1 MLRFILAAALATSA
15 ASAAVD
21 CGQAQSTPRTITLV
35 VPFPAGGPTDAIGRI
50 AADGLQSALG
60 QPVIVENVPGAT
72 GSIGVGRVARA
83 EADGYTLVLGTVA
96 THVFNGAAYQLK
108 YDVVKDFEPISL
120 VAFDPQ
126 IIAVKKTLPV
136 AALSQLVTWLKE
148 RSGDAVAGTAGIG
161 STSHVSAVRFQS
173 LTGTQ
178 FRFVPYRGLG
188 PAMVDLVGGHIDILF
203 DLAGNSVPQV
213 REGTIK
219 GLAVT
224 APRRLASAP
233 DIPTVDEA
241 GLPGFHFLN
250 WHAIWAPR
258 GISADVA
265 VRLNA
270 AVRTLLADQ
279 RSVRRLA
286 EIGQQIPAPEQQTRQ
301 ALADYQN
308 EEIVRWW
315 PVIKAANIQGE

>member
-1 MLRFILAAALATSA
+1 MAMASPDPCPTEEDIMLRFILAAALATSA

-126 IIAVKKTLPV
+126 IIAVKKSLPV
-136 AALSQLVTWLKE
+136 AALAQLITWLKASPGGGGRGRRGGRQPLARQCGQVSVSARHAIQVRALSWPRPRHGGSCGRPYRHPV
-148 RSGDAVAGTAGIG
+148 RSGRKLRAAG
-161 STSHVSAVRFQS
+161 
-173 LTGTQ
+173 
-178 FRFVPYRGLG
+178 P
-188 PAMVDLVGGHIDILF
+188 
-203 DLAGNSVPQV
+203 
-213 REGTIK
+213 
-219 GLAVT
+219 
-224 APRRLASAP
+224 
-233 DIPTVDEA
+233 
-241 GLPGFHFLN
+241 
-250 WHAIWAPR
+250 
-258 GISADVA
+258 
-265 VRLNA
+265 
-270 AVRTLLADQ
+270 
-279 RSVRRLA
+279 
-286 EIGQQIPAPEQQTRQ
+286 
-301 ALADYQN
+301 
-308 EEIVRWW
+308 
-315 PVIKAANIQGE
+315 

>member
-1 MLRFILAAALATSA
+1 
-15 ASAAVD
+15 
-21 CGQAQSTPRTITLV
+21 
-35 VPFPAGGPTDAIGRI
+35 
-50 AADGLQSALG
+50 
-60 QPVIVENVPGAT
+60 
-72 GSIGVGRVARA
+72 
-83 EADGYTLVLGTVA
+83 
-96 THVFNGAAYQLK
+96 K

-270 AVRTLLADQ
+270 AGRELLGEQGSGRGVAGNGPQ
-279 RSVRRLA
+279 NS
-286 EIGQQIPAPEQQTRQ
+286 GPAQQTPPGAP
-301 ALADYQN
+301 ALPK
-308 EEIVRWW
+308 ERSVRWW